1 MILSIPDCKQ
11 NLATHRRN
19 KMNQVECFEI
29 PNTFT
34 RDFSL
39 DKQIALGICDWQA
52 QIGEKVAFG
61 HTKEEAL
68 KNLNS

>member
-1 MILSIPDCKQ
+1 MI
-11 NLATHRRN
+11 
-19 KMNQVECFEI
+19 ECYEI

-39 DKQIALGICDWQA
+39 DKQIALCICDWQA
-52 QIGEKVAFG
+52 EDLDSGKVAFG

-68 KNLNS
+68 KNLKI

>member
-1 MILSIPDCKQ
+1 MATKQIDCY
-11 NLATHRRN
+11 
-19 KMNQVECFEI
+19 EI

-52 QIGEKVAFG
+52 DCGKFTAFG
-61 HTKEEAL
+61 HSEAEART
-68 KNLNS
+68 NLAAQMGESA